1 MNRSAPVDAQDARA
15 AIEPAT
21 DRAQQPAGAMPKA
34 ASIAAAVVALALL
47 CYAGLWALTAL
58 QLRAGVLDWIAARQA
73 EGYRVAY
80 SRFGLGGFPTVARV
94 TVKAPAVAAPDG
106 RALSWSWVGS
116 KAVLE
121 VNPLRRDGLT
131 VRLGGEE
138 IVSINVDGKLR
149 TYRGGADELAF
160 SAREAPGSGAR
171 RLVIRNLAMTSEE
184 PGDLVEIEQ
193 LSASAEAAGEHAP
206 TRAAVPAYAVVV
218 EGAGIRLPRQLDL
231 PLGELFSHVSAR
243 ALVKGTVVPAG
254 GDLPAVLSRWRAS
267 GGTAEVSHLGLHY
280 GPLVLEGSGTASLD
294 AGMQPVGTFMAR
306 IQGFQ
311 QTLSALAGRGMID
324 EQAAAN
330 VTIALSI
337 LSRPGADGGQ
347 PSVSLPLTLRNRRL
361 LAGPLPL
368 MVVPLIEWPRGPSPR
383 TGGPPLPLQP
393 AAG

>member
-1 MNRSAPVDAQDARA
+1 MNRSAPVDAQDARV

-21 DRAQQPAGAMPKA
+21 DGAQPVGAMPKA

-47 CYAGLWALTAL
+47 GYAGLWAVTGL

-131 VRLGGEE
+131 VRLVGEE
-138 IVSINVDGKLR
+138 LVSINVDGKLR
-149 TYRGGADELAF
+149 TYRGAADEVAF
-160 SAREAPGSGAR
+160 SAREAPGSGAG
-171 RLVIRNLAMTSEE
+171 RLAIRNLAMASEE
-184 PGDLVEIEQ
+184 PGDLVEIDE
-193 LSASAEAAGEHAP
+193 LDASAEAAGEQVIAG
-206 TRAAVPAYAVVV
+206 TSVPAYAVAI
-218 EGAGIRLPRQLDL
+218 EGTGIRLPRQLDL

-243 ALVKGTVVPAG
+243 ALVTGTVLPAV
-254 GDLPAVLSRWRAS
+254 DLPAVLSRWRAS

-294 AGMQPVGTFMAR
+294 ADMQPVGAFIAR

-311 QTLSALAGRGMID
+311 QTLSALAGRGIID
-324 EQAAAN
+324 EQAAA
-330 VTIALSI
+330 TASIALSI
-337 LSRPGADGGQ
+337 LSRPGANGGQ
-347 PSVSLPLTLRNRRL
+347 PSVSLPLTVRDRRL
-361 LAGPLPL
+361 SAGPLPL

-383 TGGPPLPLQP
+383 TGGLPLLPEP